1 MGKIKFFVKRRRK
14 DENMYKGIMIIVIIT
29 IIILSLNFITQN
41 YTKES
46 VKILEENLKNMRE
59 DFLEEE
65 KHKEKLEKDIEE
77 TFKEWNKRYD
87 ILAYYIEHDELE
99 KVENDLTIVRSSI
112 EAEVYDQGVEHID
125 TCIFLMKHIKEKET
139 FKLKNI
145 F

>member
-1 MGKIKFFVKRRRK
+1 
-14 DENMYKGIMIIVIIT
+14 MYKGIMIIVIIT

-125 TCIFLMKHIKEKET
+125 TCIFLMKHIKELAAMKRT
-139 FKLKNI
+139 LSPNPLRRAFSVANSQA
-145 F
+145 